1 MKRNKD
7 IKVQTEVLAE
17 IYIAMEFATEVRL
30 DYHLGEKITSIG
42 GTIHYL
48 DFTSKK
54 VRIVNRSNQVFCIP
68 FSKIKSILLLK
79 EKTLV

>member
-1 MKRNKD
+1 MKRNKE
-7 IKVQTEVLAE
+7 IKVQPEILTE
-17 IYIAMEFATEVRL
+17 IYTAMEFATEVRL
-30 DYHLGEKITSIG
+30 NYLFGEKITSIE

-48 DFTSKK
+48 DFSSRK

-68 FSKIKSILLLK
+68 FSMIKSILLLK